1 MTARFEFLLGM
12 VALVITGLV
21 MTALYLR
28 AEVRKE
34 QVQHDDQR
42 SIGLPSL

>member
-1 MTARFEFLLGM
+1 MTARLEFLLGI
-12 VALVITGLV
+12 VALVVTGLV

-34 QVQHDDQR
+34 QVQHDDR
-42 SIGLPSL
+42 RPIGLPSL